1 MITLSPTRQLASPK
15 QRRGAITTNED
26 VERLFSHLKKAKP
39 EPANPKTNPWMLKP
53 FRGIIRT
60 DFHQSSLPHDVEV
73 VIKNGKQYADYLG
86 ISKRNFLYLVYEDFP
101 QGAPNKSKTLL
112 DAKVAEYEK
121 TLCHQYLTRHYANH
135 VTGEWSDAGRNVDSM
150 GRNLYMMFGQRDP
163 ALFTLED
170 FRKAKND
177 SRFYDVARKKIKAHD
192 LSRIKC
198 IMKFAALQIKD
209 SPLNRDH
216 FQFVDGDEWY
226 SAGLKNI
233 GGKIDDYLTES
244 ELIDYVNHINEI
256 DALVAHRV
264 GLEGMA
270 RISSVLY
277 MGRKLPDGYI
287 CQLLTT
293 LNAISYYEPKLSERA
308 GNGKGK
314 RYYVP
319 ETIDFIQGY
328 LKDFNIKGAWFN
340 RFPSEQH
347 NYTSFARSLK
357 LAGLRAG
364 IWRYKIAKKGA
375 ELEQGEKLSSDGR
388 VYRLNPWNNTK
399 KGTIEYQKEWV
410 TEGKMTTSHT
420 VMKHTGVSLAG
431 LHGLSLEN
439 CSQQSGTDASTL
451 KQFYHGTLGV
461 DLTKAIMGERTFEPW
476 RDWIKRVIDPLYR
489 KRYNQLLKQLRGR
502 AFDIGAIV
510 LDEQVMPEVVEVEG

>member
-1 MITLSPTRQLASPK
+1 MSTDEEI
-15 QRRGAITTNED
+15 
-26 VERLFSHLKKAKP
+26 ERLFERLKKDKP
-39 EPANPKTNPWMLKP
+39 EPAHPEKNPWKLKP
-53 FRGIIRT
+53 FRGIIRG

-73 VIKNGKQYADYLG
+73 IIKNGKQYADYLN
-86 ISKRNFLYLVYEDFP
+86 ISKRAFLYLIYNDFP
-101 QGAPNKSKTLL
+101 NGAPTKSKTLG

-121 TLCHQYLTRHYANH
+121 TLCHQYLQRHYADP
-135 VTGEWSDAGRNVDSM
+135 VTGEWSDAGKNVDAHA
-150 GRNLYMMFGQRDP
+150 RNLYMIFGQRDP

-177 SRFYDVARKKIKAHD
+177 SRFYDKARKKVKAHT
-192 LSRIKC
+192 LSHTKC

-233 GGKIDDYLTES
+233 GGKIDDYLTET
-244 ELIDYVNHINEI
+244 ELVEYVNHINEI

-264 GLEGMA
+264 GLEGMG

-277 MGRKLPDGYI
+277 MGRKTPDGYQ
-287 CQLLTT
+287 CQLLPT
-293 LNAISYYEPKLSERA
+293 LNAISYFEPKLSERA

-328 LKDFNIKGAWFN
+328 LRDFDIKGAWFN

-347 NYTSFARSLK
+347 NYDSFARSLK

-364 IWRYKIAKKGA
+364 IWRYKTAKKGE
-375 ELEQGEKLSSDGR
+375 ELEEGEKLSPDGR
-388 VYRLNPWNNTK
+388 VYRLIAWNNTK
-399 KGTIEYQKEWV
+399 KGTIEYQKEFV
-410 TEGKMTTSHT
+410 TEGKMTTTHT

-439 CSQQSGTDASTL
+439 CSQQSGTDSSTL

-461 DLTKAIMGERTFEPW
+461 DLTKAIMGERTYEPW

-489 KRYNQLLKQLRGR
+489 NRYNQLMKQLNGKT
-502 AFDIGAIV
+502 FDMGAIA
-510 LDEQVMPEVVEVEG
+510 LEEQAMPEIEGA